1 MDYVSGPV
9 ILYSQDKIR
18 MMDFLSDVFEFE
30 VDPEQDLVL
39 SGALH
44 FKLIELPENQKKNF
58 QSLGIKFAFEINNI
72 DDIEE
77 IVNKCNF
84 FIYRKEDKTLMEEIC
99 PQSSELSNKTLAI
112 KDIDGR
118 IWQFDVVN
126 DVVKKESMQ

>member
-1 MDYVSGPV
+1 MDYVCGPV

-30 VDPEQDLVL
+30 VDSEKDLVL
-39 SGALH
+39 SGPLH
-44 FKLIELPENQKKNF
+44 LKLIELPEEQKNNF
-58 QSLGIKFAFEINNI
+58 QSLGIKFAFKIKNSDE
-72 DDIEE
+72 IEE

-99 PQSSELSNKTLAI
+99 QQGPDSSNKTLSI

-118 IWQFDVVN
+118 IWQFDVETN
-126 DVVKKESMQ
+126 ENIQ

>member
-1 MDYVSGPV
+1 MDYVCGPV
-9 ILYSQDKIR
+9 ILYSQDKVR

-39 SGALH
+39 HGPLH
-44 FKLIELPENQKKNF
+44 LKLVELPEDQKFNF
-58 QSLGIKFAFEINNI
+58 QSLGIKFAFKINNSEE
-72 DDIEE
+72 IEE

-99 PQSSELSNKTLAI
+99 PRHSDSLQQTLSI

-118 IWQFDVVN
+118 IWQFDVA
-126 DVVKKESMQ
+126 KKNESFQ

>member
-1 MDYVSGPV
+1 MDYICGPI
-9 ILYSQDKIR
+9 ILYSQDKVR

-39 SGALH
+39 SGALD
-44 FKLIELPENQKKNF
+44 FKLVELPEEQKKDF
-58 QSLGIKFAFEINNI
+58 QSLGIRFAFKINNI
-72 DDIEE
+72 EEIKE

-99 PQSSELSNKTLAI
+99 PQSSDLSDKTLSI

-118 IWQFDVVN
+118 IWQFDVVKSEN
-126 DVVKKESMQ
+126 IQ

>member
-30 VDPEQDLVL
+30 VDPEHDLVL

-44 FKLIELPENQKKNF
+44 LKLIELPEDQKKDF
-58 QSLGIKFAFEINNI
+58 QSLGIKFAFKIKNSDE
-72 DDIEE
+72 IEE

-84 FIYRKEDKTLMEEIC
+84 FIYRKEDKTLSEQIC
-99 PQSSELSNKTLAI
+99 PESSDLSGKTVSI

-118 IWQFDVVN
+118 IWQFEVDKSDN
-126 DVVKKESMQ
+126 FQ

>member
-1 MDYVSGPV
+1 MDYVCGPV
-9 ILYSQDKIR
+9 ILYSQDKVR

-39 SGALH
+39 HGPLH
-44 FKLIELPENQKKNF
+44 LKLVELPEDQKLNF
-58 QSLGIKFAFEINNI
+58 QSLGIKFAFRINNSEE
-72 DDIEE
+72 IEE

-99 PQSSELSNKTLAI
+99 PQNSDSIQRTLSI

-118 IWQFDVVN
+118 IWQFDVEN
-126 DVVKKESMQ
+126 KSESFQ